1 MGERRGWDA
10 IFAGPTDREDG
21 GDTGAAYSR
30 RSSWRYRTHGR
41 VPISEVVDRVPRC
54 EDCRMLQGA
63 AVVTLLA
70 NCAVPAAGYA
80 SQAQADQAPAP
91 QWAIARLLGGFN
103 DSAESISAAFYRP
116 SQNLRDIDVET
127 LDFSQAWQFRKVQNL
142 ELLGLLGVFKSHG
155 TRGDPPP
162 GVSPDGTATGVTTG
176 AGLRLYP
183 LDVRS
188 LHLYMEGLVEIDYIL
203 GNQVVFLAGGT
214 GLNGFLRAGIGVLYD
229 LGPKLGLEIGLQLA
243 HVSNAS
249 GTSSKVN
256 PQWNGRGVVLGLRRQ
271 F

>member
-1 MGERRGWDA
+1 M
-10 IFAGPTDREDG
+10 
-21 GDTGAAYSR
+21 
-30 RSSWRYRTHGR
+30 
-41 VPISEVVDRVPRC
+41 
-54 EDCRMLQGA
+54 
-63 AVVTLLA
+63 
-70 NCAVPAAGYA
+70 
-80 SQAQADQAPAP
+80 
-91 QWAIARLLGGFN
+91 
-103 DSAESISAAFYRP
+103 
-116 SQNLRDIDVET
+116 ET

-162 GVSPDGTATGVTTG
+162 GVSPDSTATGVTTG

-203 GNQVVFLAGGT
+203 GNQVVFPAGGT

-229 LGPKLGLEIGLQLA
+229 IGPKLGLEIGLQLA

-249 GTSSKVN
+249 GTSSNVN